1 MAIFFLLLGISL
13 LGGCVTASK
22 SPKNT
27 TSAPRGE
34 TFPLLPPE
42 NVELSP
48 VIPNLD
54 RSGGLTFSTD
64 GILYFANYLQSGT
77 IGMYQVGQ
85 SQSPETFID
94 LTQWMTSYGDR
105 TPRAHGMQIDGQGR
119 LVVAE
124 AGTGKV
130 IRIYPETETDLLPR
144 FDSPEASAV
153 PRAGKLEVLADS
165 FDGFS
170 LGSVCDVVIGPDG
183 DIYASSPSS
192 GAVFIIRP
200 EDGYVGMLNQE
211 LARVRGLAISP
222 DGRRLVA
229 AEPDSGRVLVFDL
242 RKDDMPAEMWTL
254 VDFSLSGEEPQGL
267 AFDESGLLYVG
278 LGDTKKIKVFDL
290 VQGTLLLTYDAGGP
304 ADCLS
309 YSDGVLYVSG
319 GDGIRSLRL
328 NK

>member
-1 MAIFFLLLGISL
+1 MLGIYFLS
-13 LGGCVTASK
+13 GCFTVSK

-27 TSAPRGE
+27 TSSPRGE

-48 VIPNLD
+48 VIANLD

-64 GILYFANYLQSGT
+64 GILYFANHLQSGT
-77 IGMYQVGQ
+77 IGMYQVDQ

-105 TPRAHGMQIDGQGR
+105 TPRAHGMRIDGQGR

-130 IRIYPETETDLLPR
+130 IRISPQAETDLLQHTDP
-144 FDSPEASAV
+144 SEASV
-153 PRAGKLEVLADS
+153 VRRAGKLEVLADS

-254 VDFSLSGEEPQGL
+254 VDFSLSGEEPRGL

-290 VQGTLLLTYDAGGP
+290 VRGALLLTYDAGGP

-309 YSDGVLYVSG
+309 YRDGVLYISG

>member
-1 MAIFFLLLGISL
+1 LKHALLILFLVLGIYL
-13 LGGCVTASK
+13 LGGCSTVSK

-27 TSAPRGE
+27 TSSPRGE

-48 VIPNLD
+48 VIANLD

-64 GILYFANYLQSGT
+64 GILYFANHLQSGT
-77 IGMYQVGQ
+77 IGMYQVDR
-85 SQSPETFID
+85 SQSAETFID

-105 TPRAHGMQIDGQGR
+105 TPRAHGMRIDRQGR

-130 IRIYPETETDLLPR
+130 IRISPEAETDLLQHTDP
-144 FDSPEASAV
+144 SEASV
-153 PRAGKLEVLADS
+153 VRRAGKLEVLADS

-183 DIYASSPSS
+183 DIYASSPTS

-229 AEPDSGRVLVFDL
+229 AEPEGRY
-242 RKDDMPAEMWTL
+242 A
-254 VDFSLSGEEPQGL
+254 
-267 AFDESGLLYVG
+267 
-278 LGDTKKIKVFDL
+278 
-290 VQGTLLLTYDAGGP
+290 
-304 ADCLS
+304 C
-309 YSDGVLYVSG
+309 
-319 GDGIRSLRL
+319 
-328 NK
+328 